1 MEYHYYISRDKYF
14 LQNKEFFLRRELLR
28 PAPVVSL
35 KRSDCFINNLVALMT
50 EKWQEKRQSPGVCLI
65 EVSILNSMVSVR
77 RELTV
82 KAIRKMN
89 L

>member
-1 MEYHYYISRDKYF
+1 M
-14 LQNKEFFLRRELLR
+14 
-28 PAPVVSL
+28 VGL
-35 KRSDCFINNLVALMT
+35 KRSDCFINNLVAVMT

-65 EVSILNSMVSVR
+65 EVSLLNSMVSVR

>member
-1 MEYHYYISRDKYF
+1 M
-14 LQNKEFFLRRELLR
+14 
-28 PAPVVSL
+28 VGL
-35 KRSDCFINNLVALMT
+35 KRSDCFINNLVAVMT
-50 EKWQEKRQSPGVCLI
+50 EKWQEKRQSPAVCLI

>member
-14 LQNKEFFLRRELLR
+14 LKNKEFFLRWKLLR
-28 PAPVVSL
+28 PVPVVGL
-35 KRSDCFINNLVALMT
+35 KRSDCFINNLVAVMT
-50 EKWQEKRQSPGVCLI
+50 EKWQEKGQSPGVCLI

-77 RELTV
+77 SEITV
-82 KAIRKMN
+82 KDIKRMN

>member
-14 LQNKEFFLRRELLR
+14 LKNKEFFLRWKLLR
-28 PAPVVSL
+28 PAPVVGL
-35 KRSDCFINNLVALMT
+35 KRSDCFINNLVAVMT
-50 EKWQEKRQSPGVCLI
+50 EKWQEKGQSPGVCLI
-65 EVSILNSMVSVR
+65 QVSTLNSKVSVR

-82 KAIRKMN
+82 KAIRQMN